1 MFQSRQGSRT
11 MIKIA
16 VLLSVLFSAQAQAQ
30 IETKLFAGLK
40 GYAAATTGGQAGSI
54 YRVTSRLD
62 DGTPGTLRYGV
73 QEVSKQGPVWIVFDP
88 VAFPP
93 DTKTAIYLTRQL
105 DIVDKQ
111 DITIDGRGS
120 YVSLRRRYH
129 WSDVDW
135 QIVG

>member
-1 MFQSRQGSRT
+1 

-16 VLLSVLFSAQAQAQ
+16 LLLSALFGAQAQAQ
-30 IETKLFAGLK
+30 IETNLFARLK
-40 GYAAATTGGQAGSI
+40 GYAATTTGGQAGTI

-62 DGTPGTLRYGV
+62 DGAPGTLRYGV
-73 QEVSKQGPVWIVFDP
+73 QETSKRGPVWIVFDP
-88 VAFPP
+88 AAFPP

-120 YVSLRRRYH
+120 QVSLRRRH
-129 WSDVDW
+129 RWSDVDW
-135 QIVG
+135 EMIG